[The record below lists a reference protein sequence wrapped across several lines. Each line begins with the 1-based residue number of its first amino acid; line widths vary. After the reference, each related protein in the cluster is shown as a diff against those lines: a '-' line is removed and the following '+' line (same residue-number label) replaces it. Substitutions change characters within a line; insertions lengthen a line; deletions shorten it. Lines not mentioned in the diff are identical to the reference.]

1 MNDIADST
9 HEASSVRVL
18 CRPCHAVRATRRAS
32 GLQTRFSG
40 DDDDDDY
47 SPEPFVGVGSV
58 FFAVNGVLPW
68 GP

>member
-1 MNDIADST
+1 M
-9 HEASSVRVL
+9 
-18 CRPCHAVRATRRAS
+18 RATRRAS

-40 DDDDDDY
+40 DDDDDDC
-47 SPEPFVGVGSV
+47 SPEPFVGVGSA